1 MLKEFR
7 EFAIKGNMLDLA
19 IAVVLGAA
27 FGAVIASLVADI
39 FTPLIGMVTGG
50 IDFKSKVANVNGV
63 DIKYGL
69 FITALVNFVIVA
81 FVLFMVVKAVNRF
94 RRQEEAA
101 PAVPTKE
108 EVLLT
113 EIRDLLKG
121 GSAKAVVVTP
131 ANAVEKV

>member
-27 FGAVIASLVADI
+27 FGAVIGSLVTDI
-39 FTPLIGMVTGG
+39 FTPLVGMVTGG

-63 DIKYGL
+63 DIKYGM
-69 FITALVNFVIVA
+69 FITALINFVIVA
-81 FVLFMVVKAVNRF
+81 FCLFMVVKAVNRF
-94 RRQEEAA
+94 RKQEEAA
-101 PAVPTKE
+101 PAVPTNE

-113 EIRDLLKG
+113 QIRDLL
-121 GSAKAVVVTP
+121 SASSGKAVL
-131 ANAVEKV
+131 A

>member
-50 IDFKSKVANVNGV
+50 IDFKSNAATVNGV

-69 FITALVNFVIVA
+69 FITALINFVIVA

-101 PAVPTKE
+101 PVVPTNE
-108 EVLLT
+108 EVLLA
-113 EIRDLLKG
+113 EIRDLLKSG
-121 GSAKAVVVTP
+121 GSKAVVATP
-131 ANAVEKV
+131 AAERTQV

>member
-27 FGAVIASLVADI
+27 FGAVIGSLVTDI
-39 FTPLIGMVTGG
+39 FTPLVGMVTGG

-63 DIKYGL
+63 DIKYGM
-69 FITALVNFVIVA
+69 FITALINFVIVA
-81 FVLFMVVKAVNRF
+81 FCLFMVVKAVNRF
-94 RRQEEAA
+94 RKQEAAA
-101 PAVPTKE
+101 PAAPSNE

-121 GSAKAVVVTP
+121 SSGKAVVVTP
-131 ANAVEKV
+131 VTESAQV